1 MSTILKGDI
10 LNVGQLENEIFN
22 ALNFYGCGF
31 DYTGPTDQC
40 EAQRQFANR
49 LANAISNG
57 VSRGVQQY
65 LAQTVKT
72 INEPTLQAPDG
83 RNYLHIHP
91 NIPQYNLTAP

>member
-1 MSTILKGDI
+1 MSAILKGDI

-31 DYTGPTDQC
+31 DYNGPTDQC

-72 INEPTLQAPDG
+72 INQPTLIPDVG
-83 RNYLHIHP
+83 YIHTHP
-91 NIPQYNLTAP
+91 NIPQYDLTAP